1 MPVQPKSMR
10 NYVTPADKEP
20 FEEWLQSIVD
30 TKTRAIIRTRLNRVR
45 MGNLGDAKSLGDSI
59 YELRIHYGPGYR
71 VYFGEWDGTIIVLLC
86 GGSKRG
92 QNRDIRRAKEYWQE
106 LRSRHD

>member
-1 MPVQPKSMR
+1 MPVQPKYIR
-10 NYVTPADKEP
+10 NYVTPAGKEP

-92 QNRDIRRAKEYWQE
+92 QNSDIRRAKGYWQE

>member
-1 MPVQPKSMR
+1 MPVQPRSIR
-10 NYVTPADKEP
+10 NYITPTGKEP
-20 FEEWLQSIVD
+20 FEEWVQSIKD

-45 MGNLGDAKSLGDSI
+45 MGNFGDTKSLGDNV
-59 YELRIHYGPGYR
+59 YELRTHYGPGHR
-71 VYFGEWDGTIIVLLC
+71 IYFAEWDGTIVILLC
-86 GGSKRG
+86 GGSKRS

>member
-1 MPVQPKSMR
+1 MSSQPKSIR
-10 NYVTPADKEP
+10 NYVTLAGREP

-30 TKTRAIIRTRLNRVR
+30 TKTRAIIRNCLNRVR

-71 VYFGEWDGTIIVLLC
+71 VYFGEWDGTVIVLLC
-86 GGSKRG
+86 GGVKRG
-92 QNRDIRRAKEYWQE
+92 QNRDICRAKAYWQE